1 MAIEQRSINKQ
12 TAAIMARIVCPEK
25 VGWSA
30 QTARDFLRL
39 RFADEDVD
47 RFHELLGK
55 HYGDTMTAD
64 EEIAL
69 DSYMFVNCFVE
80 LLHERARQSLAQAE
94 AHP

>member
-1 MAIEQRSINKQ
+1 MASEHSINKQ
-12 TAAIMARIVCPEK
+12 TAAIMARIICAEK
-25 VGWSA
+25 ADWSVQA
-30 QTARDFLRL
+30 ARDFLRL
-39 RFADEDVD
+39 RFADEDAD

-55 HYGDTMTAD
+55 HYGDTLTAD

-80 LLHERARQSLAQAE
+80 LLHERARRSLAQAE